1 MIVNTTTII
10 ITAAIPLP
18 IINFTVKFIVT
29 ITVTNSMIII
39 FINSS
44 ILLVWVPIKQA
55 SFSYLT
61 HNNITYVKI
70 HHLLSLYFHL
80 IEYFFSIILI
90 LNFHLAYIRA
100 HTHHFITIIV
110 THFYFIVIFLSIFL
124 FFVVLILIF
133 NFFQL
138 YLFLVTI
145 TS

>member
-29 ITVTNSMIII
+29 IIVTNSTIII
-39 FINSS
+39 FINGS
-44 ILLVWVPIKQA
+44 ILSVLVPIKQA
-55 SFSYLT
+55 SFSYLR
-61 HNNITYVKI
+61 HNNITYAKI

-80 IEYFFSIILI
+80 IKYFFSIILI
-90 LNFHLAYIRA
+90 LNFHLAYTQE
-100 HTHHFITIIV
+100 HKHHFITIIV
-110 THFYFIVIFLSIFL
+110 IHFYFTVIFLSIFL

-133 NFFQL
+133 SFFQL

-145 TS
+145 TF